1 MAKLYRKYVDTI
13 RKEELRRLKKGLSEE
28 EYAKL
33 KGLMWAL
40 RKSELSDNEKEI
52 LKIAFKHS
60 AKLKDVYE
68 LSCRLTEIMNTNT
81 TRNGGIRR
89 LRNWISSVKESNTT
103 YFKTFIGT
111 LEKHIEEIANYFIQR
126 ESSGFVEGFN
136 NRIKVLKRRCYG
148 IVDRV
153 HLFRR
158 ISLDI
163 GGHQAFPVLIDGV

>member
-1 MAKLYRKYVDTI
+1 M
-13 RKEELRRLKKGLSEE
+13 RRLKKLLSDV
-28 EYAKL
+28 EYKKL
-33 KGLMWAL
+33 KGTMWVL
-40 RKSELSDNEKEI
+40 RKSKLSDDEKLLLNRLFKLSKQ
-52 LKIAFKHS
+52 LKE
-60 AKLKDVYE
+60 VYE
-68 LSCRLTEIMNTNT
+68 LSNQLTEILDTET

-89 LRNWISSVKESNTT
+89 LKNWISKVNESGVTA
-103 YFKTFIGT
+103 FKTFIGT
-111 LEKHIEEIANYFIQR
+111 LSKWINEIANYFIQR

-163 GGHQAFPVLIDGV
+163 GNKHLSPVLICEQ